1 MYIQVFTY
9 VHGHKLKK
17 EIMTEKEEILREGRK
32 QRMEWSLI
40 VENRKRGLTQGRK
53 GRLEQGGAVK
63 ERDAEKQNK
72 GTSEDTTKAI
82 ASSLT

>member
-1 MYIQVFTY
+1 MYVY
-9 VHGHKLKK
+9 GHKLKK
-17 EIMTEKEEILREGRK
+17 EIMTGEEEILREGRK

-53 GRLEQGGAVK
+53 GQLEQGGAVK
-63 ERDAEKQNK
+63 ERDAEKQDK
-72 GTSEDTTKAI
+72 GTSEDTMKAT